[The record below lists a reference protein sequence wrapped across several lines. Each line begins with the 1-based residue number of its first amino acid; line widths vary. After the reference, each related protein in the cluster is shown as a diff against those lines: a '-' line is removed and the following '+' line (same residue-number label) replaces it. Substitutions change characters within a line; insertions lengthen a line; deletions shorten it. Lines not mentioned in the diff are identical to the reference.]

1 VSQHRYSDVY
11 RTDHTTKSTMTT
23 MARTVIGA
31 LIKKAQTF
39 SQKSISSIIGYD
51 VLVRSSFWITAT
63 SPS

>member
-1 VSQHRYSDVY
+1 
-11 RTDHTTKSTMTT
+11 MTT